1 MYKIKHN
8 EIKILQNL
16 KGGSVFSSLG
26 KSSSFNVHPYERQF
40 YSSFNNTG
48 NSAAYGF
55 YLKFGEKDNFNLIRP
70 LFGQEIRFEKFDRKM
85 YLAIL
90 LTLSMFYKYRN
101 YLREMPNY
109 TVINGVNGDLPQL
122 NAAPADNEPEKKTY
136 KKKFIDVRKKLI
148 ILGIS
153 VLKALGL
160 YDHYENKFIEY
171 EDFKKN
177 IGTPAD
183 TGDIDLLEGLE
194 DNKSQKELAKS
205 FVDNLVDIDETDVDD
220 PVEIGALA
228 NSANDIDGVIKKIQ
242 KYIGLTEHGI
252 AITNNTIGDIFNLK
266 KFYNNIKYLYNR
278 YYKEEINCKKIYFR
292 QIFVN
297 PPQPPNPY
305 MLNRRWLLEGGN
317 YDKLDYMLNGGSLNT
332 IVRIPNLSE
341 YFKSQLNIVENRL
354 RVNNKALSE
363 VSKREINQIIDAL
376 HEHEKNLKDQ
386 FELLKAAHLIDQKE
400 ISIKD
405 DADKLKKAKSSLRK
419 HIRYSG
425 ALVDIIRTVALSPN
439 FKYSI
444 ILLIS
449 SRACVRFAPLT

>member
-16 KGGSVFSSLG
+16 KGGSVFTSLG

-101 YLREMPNY
+101 YLREMPPDY
-109 TVINGVNGDLPQL
+109 AQIDEVNGDLLQL
-122 NAAPADNEPEKKTY
+122 DAVPADNEPGKKVY

-171 EDFKKN
+171 EDFKKKIGRPKN
-177 IGTPAD
+177 IAASPISLQASLNNNVAKGSLAM
-183 TGDIDLLEGLE
+183 GFVRYVIEID
-194 DNKSQKELAKS
+194 A
-205 FVDNLVDIDETDVDD
+205 
-220 PVEIGALA
+220 
-228 NSANDIDGVIKKIQ
+228 ANDINNVQVNGANRTQARDDIRSIIQYLHLGDNATVPDNVQIGTMYSLKNFYDAIK
-242 KYIGLTEHGI
+242 
-252 AITNNTIGDIFNLK
+252 D
-266 KFYNNIKYLYNR
+266 LYNK
-278 YYKEEINCKKIYFR
+278 YGESINCKEIYFR
-292 QIFVN
+292 QVFLDE
-297 PPQPPNPY
+297 PNEY
-305 MLNRRWLLEGGN
+305 MVNRRWLEGGN

-425 ALVDIIRTVALSPN
+425 ALVDIIRTVAET
-439 FKYSI
+439 FKSQEDEQKS
-444 ILLIS
+444 LFERL
-449 SRACVRFAPLT
+449 